1 MTFAIT
7 IPEPA
12 TMRVGK
18 EDYVALPV
26 GTELHRIHPNA
37 FGSTQ
42 FNNTD
47 RGNAR
52 FSPIRADT
60 GALIPTIYGAQ
71 TFGCA
76 VCEVILR
83 SPDVPL
89 IDPATG
95 LPPFQIVYPADFRDC
110 SHSVIR
116 IDIELNLVSLTIA
129 GQRKIG
135 VDGNALLVGP
145 RSTYPTTRAWAEK
158 IHTQC
163 PGAHGIYYSS
173 YQYGPDYAV
182 VLFEDRLPAGALS
195 HISSRL
201 VPESPCHDD
210 IRTLAGSLSIEYE
223 DV

>member
-1 MTFAIT
+1 M
-7 IPEPA
+7 
-12 TMRVGK
+12 
-18 EDYVALPV
+18 
-26 GTELHRIHPNA
+26 
-37 FGSTQ
+37 
-42 FNNTD
+42 
-47 RGNAR
+47 
-52 FSPIRADT
+52 
-60 GALIPTIYGAQ
+60 
-71 TFGCA
+71 
-76 VCEVILR
+76 ILR

-135 VDGNALLVGP
+135 VDGNALLAGP

-182 VLFEDRLPAGALS
+182 VLFEDRLPAGAFLTS
-195 HISSRL
+195 RAASSRRAHAMTTFGL
-201 VPESPCHDD
+201 WRGVCRSNM
-210 IRTLAGSLSIEYE
+210 RTSDALDARFSRQIPRS
-223 DV
+223 